1 VQDALWCLGDDGG
14 QDPASVYRGEVVAGE
29 PAGLEG
35 FGQQAWRWRRQ
46 ARDTGHN
53 QINTV
58 GLSRLI
64 PCLETDHICDTRG
77 LTYNQ
82 LISQNAMSRK
92 SVAEIPVSPAAFQ

>member
-1 VQDALWCLGDDGG
+1 MQDALWCLGDDGG

-53 QINTV
+53 CY
-58 GLSRLI
+58 I
-64 PCLETDHICDTRG
+64 PAHERVPRRFC
-77 LTYNQ
+77 
-82 LISQNAMSRK
+82 
-92 SVAEIPVSPAAFQ
+92 AEAEAV